1 MFNKDDVQS
10 IKDAETIIGQSVKV
24 KGEFAGK
31 GNIIVEG
38 EVEGGLTTE
47 GLLVAKDGSKI
58 MANIKAK
65 DAIIGGAVTG
75 NIEITGSLEL
85 TASAK
90 ITGDIKTASFLV
102 ARGASFNG
110 KCSMG
115 ESVKG
120 YATEN

>member
-1 MFNKDDVQS
+1 MFNKDDVQD

-47 GLLVAKDGSKI
+47 GLLMAKDGSKI

-65 DAIIGGAVTG
+65 DAIIGGVVTG

-90 ITGDIKTASFLV
+90 ITGDIKTATFLI
-102 ARGASFNG
+102 AKGAKFNG

-115 ESVKG
+115 ETAIDHVP
-120 YATEN
+120 EN